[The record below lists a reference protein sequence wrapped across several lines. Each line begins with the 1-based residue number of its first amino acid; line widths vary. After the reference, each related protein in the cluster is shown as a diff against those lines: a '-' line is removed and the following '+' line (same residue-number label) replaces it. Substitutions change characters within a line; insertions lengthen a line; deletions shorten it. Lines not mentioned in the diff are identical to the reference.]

1 MFNISKMYI
10 EEKNMS
16 EQTLPEA
23 INNFV
28 NYTNSADSENF
39 VKSFTED
46 AVLNDWGTE
55 YQGQKGVA
63 SWNQTDNIGKK
74 SQFKVV
80 DAKKEN
86 DNTWIVNLKVTG
98 NGFNGVSPF
107 EMEVKGDLLQSVK
120 ILPD

>member
-1 MFNISKMYI
+1 
-10 EEKNMS
+10 MS

-28 NYTNSADSENF
+28 NYTNTADSENF
-39 VKSFTED
+39 VKTFTTD
-46 AVLNDWGTE
+46 AILNDWGTE
-55 YQGQKGVA
+55 YKGHEGIA

-74 SQFKVV
+74 SQFEVV
-80 DAKKEN
+80 NAKKES

-107 EMEVKGDLLQSVK
+107 KMIVKDNLLQSVQ

>member
-1 MFNISKMYI
+1 
-10 EEKNMS
+10 MS

-55 YQGQKGVA
+55 YQGQKGIS

-74 SQFKVV
+74 SQFEVV
-80 DAKKEN
+80 NAKKEN

>member
-1 MFNISKMYI
+1 
-10 EEKNMS
+10 MS

-28 NYTNSADSENF
+28 NYTNTADSENF
-39 VKSFTED
+39 VQTFTTD
-46 AVLNDWGTE
+46 AILNDWGTE
-55 YQGQKGVA
+55 YEGHEEIA

-74 SQFKVV
+74 SQFEVV
-80 DAKKEN
+80 NAKKESN
-86 DNTWIVNLKVTG
+86 NTWIVNLKVTG

-107 EMEVKGDLLQSVK
+107 KMVVKDNLLQSVQ